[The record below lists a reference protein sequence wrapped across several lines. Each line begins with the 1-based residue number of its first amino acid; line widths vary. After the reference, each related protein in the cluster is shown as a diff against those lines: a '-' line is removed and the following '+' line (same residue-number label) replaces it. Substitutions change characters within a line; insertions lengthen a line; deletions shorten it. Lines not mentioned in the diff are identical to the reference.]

1 MLWGMT
7 TREAI
12 VSRVEAFLA
21 QHRMSERRFGLL
33 VCNDHKL
40 VDRLRRDSVTLARIE
55 AAERFMDG
63 YQPSAA
69 PPRAPQPK
77 AA

>member
-1 MLWGMT
+1 MT

-21 QHRMSERRFGLL
+21 RHQMTERRFGLM

-40 VDRLRRDSVTLARIE
+40 VDRLRRESVTLARIE
-55 AAERFMDG
+55 AAERFMDA
-63 YQPSAA
+63 YPPTSDAVAA
-69 PPRAPQPK
+69 
-77 AA
+77 